1 MEGIEEDHDLED
13 DIVSAMA
20 DADDA
25 DLLLLLM
32 LLRLEESS
40 RPFVHSRNRHVF
52 YNMLSAECRRRRDL
66 VSPGKPSFIHRC
78 RTGQYYLA
86 LVMIKHS

>member
-32 LLRLEESS
+32 LLRLE
-40 RPFVHSRNRHVF
+40 F
-52 YNMLSAECRRRRDL
+52 Y
-66 VSPGKPSFIHRC
+66 
-78 RTGQYYLA
+78 RTDVILFKLLKG
-86 LVMIKHS
+86 I